1 MSTQPVISAAPPVLW
16 TTVDLKQAVGEAQ
29 KRGDIVKGMI
39 PSASVNIVVGESG
52 IGKSP
57 LFYDM
62 CIRVAAGLPFLGYET
77 TGGPTVMVDFENG
90 ADRVQLCET
99 LAWHAGQQ
107 RVPKDFFHDPEP
119 GVDFD
124 AKVRH
129 YKPVLVVID
138 SLKLFNPSA
147 LDGNGVVALHM
158 LKKLQALAR
167 ETGTAFLLIHHLRKT
182 DRKVELPDLNVT
194 PILDWLQEAAGT
206 RSFINQTDVRM
217 GVSADRKAKVESL
230 VLKFFVK
237 LRGEYGP
244 VYVER
249 IFEEGEPVGYRRL
262 SGPALLRNTEYERLF
277 AILPDQFRYCEAEKV
292 TGKRSSS
299 LVHFIRKCE
308 AVGILSKDPLGYYR
322 KVPC

>member
-1 MSTQPVISAAPPVLW
+1 MSTQPVTNAAPPVLW
-16 TTVDLKQAVGEAQ
+16 TTIDLKRAVGEAQ

-62 CIRVAAGLPFLGYET
+62 CIRVAAGLPFLGFET
-77 TGGPTVMVDFENG
+77 TKGPTLMVDFENG
-90 ADRVQLCET
+90 ADRVRLCEV
-99 LAWHAGQQ
+99 LAEHAGLQQ
-107 RVPKDFFHDPEP
+107 VPKDFFHDPEP
-119 GVDFD
+119 GVDFH

-129 YKPVLVVID
+129 YKPVQVVID
-138 SLKLFNPSA
+138 SLKLFSPQA
-147 LDGNGVVALHM
+147 QEGNGVNALLM
-158 LKKLQALAR
+158 LKQLQALSR
-167 ETGTAFLLIHHLRKT
+167 ETGAAFLLIHHLRKP
-182 DRKVELPDLNVT
+182 DRKEELPDLNVT

-217 GVSADRKAKVESL
+217 GVSADRKAKAESL

-262 SGPALLRNTEYERLF
+262 SGPALLRNAEYERLF
-277 AILPDQFRYCEAEKV
+277 GTLPDQFRYSDAEKL

-308 AVGILSKDPLGYYR
+308 AVGILSKDSLGYYR